1 MPETEKLPKQ
11 KVPKTPCPLG
21 FKPKRPTHDAF
32 NKNTSTGS
40 DDIWSYNFN
49 ITNLKILNEKEFGK
63 VSTKNII
70 DVIKKPFELLNKI

>member
-40 DDIWSYNFN
+40 DDIWSYNFD
-49 ITNLKILNEKEFGK
+49 ITNLKIVDEKELGNISNK
-63 VSTKNII
+63 DII
-70 DVIKKPFELLNKI
+70 DIIRKPFELLNNS